1 MPRKLI
7 AKALMMLAVAGT
19 SGGASPSPYTPATPP
34 CEADGI
40 LRSVVGRFAAY
51 TPRVVGYP
59 IAIRN
64 LSHVREN
71 RLELRSSFWPVERR
85 YCHAQVVTS
94 DGRPRDLWYL
104 IESTFG
110 FAGLGSSVT
119 FCVSGLDP
127 WYVNGTNCRSVR

>member
-1 MPRKLI
+1 MKRKLY
-7 AKALMMLAVAGT
+7 ASALMVLVIAGL
-19 SGGASPSPYTPATPP
+19 SGGASPPSYVPRTPA

-40 LRSVVGRFAAY
+40 LRSVINRFATY
-51 TPRVVGYP
+51 TPAVVGYP
-59 IAIRN
+59 VAIRN
-64 LSHVREN
+64 LSHIREN
-71 RLELRSSFWPVERR
+71 RLELRSQYWPVERR

-110 FAGLGSSVT
+110 FAGIGSSVT